1 MEFTTQQIQYNNDFN
16 KLIDIFNNT
25 ISNKKIEQVYLQSG
39 NSFESALEEL
49 LNMSSNLSILK
60 KEIEGNSKQTEQ
72 IVTDKKKDNQNCVNE
87 NSNLSTNENTTKKKK
102 KKKKKKSNSSSNK
115 TPRYMRIN
123 SPERPKATAPY
134 IVLSPQQLKQK
145 KREEHQ
151 QKLELKRQQEIE
163 LKKQKDEEELANA
176 LAELTR
182 DEGNLIVLSEVFPDI
197 PIRVLKSIL
206 KHCGGNVDQAMEKI
220 INMFEDGVF
229 NNTSNLVVN
238 NNSYTSNT
246 TADTNALDLFAP
258 VEEDD
263 DLGASAAKN
272 HSNEKQTSKYRRKIS
287 PKLKRICKSFP
298 DAHPFF
304 VHSLLKS
311 FNNNVSDVEDG
322 LKAFQFKKG
331 T

>member
-1 MEFTTQQIQYNNDFN
+1 
-16 KLIDIFNNT
+16 
-25 ISNKKIEQVYLQSG
+25 
-39 NSFESALEEL
+39 
-49 LNMSSNLSILK
+49 
-60 KEIEGNSKQTEQ
+60 
-72 IVTDKKKDNQNCVNE
+72 
-87 NSNLSTNENTTKKKK
+87 
-102 KKKKKKSNSSSNK
+102 
-115 TPRYMRIN
+115 MRIN
-123 SPERPKATAPY
+123 SPERPETTAPY
-134 IVLSPQQLKQK
+134 VVLSPQQLKQK

-151 QKLELKRQQEIE
+151 QKLELQRQQEIE

-206 KHCGGNVDQAMEKI
+206 KHCGGNVDRTMEKI

-238 NNSYTSNT
+238 KYANNT

-258 VEEDD
+258 PEEED
-263 DLGASAAKN
+263 DLGASPAEN
-272 HSNEKQTSKYRRKIS
+272 YSNGKQISKYRKKIS

-304 VHSLLKS
+304 VHSLLKT
-311 FNNNVSDVEDG
+311 FNNNILDVEDG

-331 T
+331 A